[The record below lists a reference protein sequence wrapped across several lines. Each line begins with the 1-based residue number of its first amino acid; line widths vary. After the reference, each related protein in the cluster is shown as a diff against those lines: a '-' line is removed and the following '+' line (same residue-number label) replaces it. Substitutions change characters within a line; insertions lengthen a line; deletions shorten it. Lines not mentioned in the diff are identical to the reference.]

1 MEGLLLVEGVSSGS
15 QMGIQV
21 SLILRRV
28 LNGVASLPLEEL
40 SRLGIS
46 NAVGL
51 GGGFIR

>member
-1 MEGLLLVEGVSSGS
+1 MEGLLLVEGVSGGS
-15 QMGIQV
+15 QMV

-51 GGGFIR
+51 GGGSIR